1 MRNDFLF
8 RFFLFLFSRKVNGLP
23 VFVPVV
29 FVLSYTCSLWI
40 KWAEEKGEETADETW
55 TNTKSIV
62 SVFVT
67 IANFRLQEY
76 KWGGKKKKWNMKN
89 NMVTQLCIE
98 QWFTNQLYQFVEIN
112 NKRFITFHAREYA
125 MCEYIQMILPEIQI
139 FNNWILPIF
148 LGYFVNIGEWRVPWN
163 LYPNETTQQNAS
175 SSYSMS
181 FVSFTKAYNAYTYAC
196 TVNLQVTFA
205 IQFTM
210 ILGKRQISI
219 APITGGIKI
228 RCKYDRRSN
237 ELIQF

>member
-1 MRNDFLF
+1 MDFLCSCQ
-8 RFFLFLFSRKVNGLP
+8 LFLFSHIRARCELSELRK
-23 VFVPVV
+23 
-29 FVLSYTCSLWI
+29 
-40 KWAEEKGEETADETW
+40 KGKKQQMKLELTQSRSFQCLKQLRIFASRN
-55 TNTKSIV
+55 TNEGE
-62 SVFVT
+62 
-67 IANFRLQEY
+67 N
-76 KWGGKKKKWNMKN
+76 KKKWNMKN